1 MLAPLNKPGHA
12 EARLAQTRA
21 GGVDLALERGH
32 TGGGLAGGGGQALAF
47 VGQTGQTLT
56 RLFATGV
63 LATQVGLGFGQ
74 ACGQFGAAGLGGGGV
89 ALGGGQGA
97 LGLVGGALGLL
108 EGALG
113 LAETRPQGLHTILR
127 LGDGALFGLFGAK
140 QFIGLGV
147 EFLARQAARQG
158 VCAVADRPQAAAFLI
173 VKRPIQRD
181 TRALGGVPHRPPAQ
195 EARGQSLETGFDGH
209 LRGER
214 PRGGGAFLRHEHL
227 DGLLGPTRGHRVQN
241 PAGRLR
247 RTHHPGVCPRRQ
259 HGLHGAAELRRR
271 VHGLGQ
277 RPQHIAR

>member
-1 MLAPLNKPGHA
+1 MLAPLDEAGHP

-21 GGVDLALERGH
+21 GGIDLALERGH
-32 TGGGLAGGGGQALAF
+32 TGGGLAGGGSQTFAF

-97 LGLVGGALGLL
+97 LGLVSGALGLL
-108 EGALG
+108 EGPLG
-113 LAETRPQGLHTILR
+113 LAQPRPQGLHTG
-127 LGDGALFGLFGAK
+127 LGIGDSVLLGLLGAK

-158 VCAVADRPQAAAFLI
+158 VCAIADRPQAAAFLI

-181 TRALGGVPHRPPAQ
+181 TRAFGGVPYRPPAQ
-195 EARGQSLETGFDGH
+195 EARGKPLETGPNGH

-214 PRGGGAFLRHEHL
+214 AHRGGPFLRHEHL
-227 DGLLGPTRGHRVQN
+227 DGFLGPTLGHRIQN

-247 RTHHPGVCPRRQ
+247 RAHHPSVCPRRQ

-271 VHGLGQ
+271 VHGFGQ
-277 RPQHIAR
+277 RPEHIPG